1 MATFNN
7 SHLWL
12 GLIDP
17 STLAEALQILGPV
30 SVHQASSDL
39 RATLVQL
46 RLKGAR
52 NIIIDTGFANVESV
66 IQATLDTGMMTKS
79 YSYIF
84 TMLVSF
90 HRITIITSFF
100 PFEQTLTTNCSNLI
114 DCFTES
120 TWQILWKSNT
130 HYSMT
135 LCKATWNFFNSITP
149 RYLLGLI
156 VNCILVLGVN
166 WMTTK

>member
-1 MATFNN
+1 MSNLLNGSFVF
-7 SHLWL
+7 L

-30 SVHQASSDL
+30 SVHQASTDL

-84 TMLVSF
+84 TMLVSI
-90 HRITIITSFF
+90 HVIIIIIYFF
-100 PFEQTLTTNCSNLI
+100 RLNKQ
-114 DCFTES
+114 
-120 TWQILWKSNT
+120 
-130 HYSMT
+130 
-135 LCKATWNFFNSITP
+135 
-149 RYLLGLI
+149 
-156 VNCILVLGVN
+156 
-166 WMTTK
+166 